1 VGIKFTLSLAAV
13 VAGLLT
19 LTLAKEFTAP
29 ALGDRAL
36 ELTLVDARTHPSK
49 PKVCCLSGADTRPDR
64 GLLIVSDRSTL
75 YTARLDT
82 STGTL
87 TLTSSEPLT
96 LASGVALPEDYSDA
110 EGMAIGA
117 GGNVHISFEGRHR
130 VDEYTD
136 TQASTTTKAPAHL
149 DLPTNGG
156 LEALA
161 VDAGGALYAL
171 PETASGGA
179 FQLLRLGGGSWRTV
193 GEVPRSGGFVP
204 VGADFDAGG
213 ALYVLERKFSFFMF
227 QSRVR
232 RLTLGAGGILSLE
245 TIWQSELGEYDNLEA
260 VAVIEGEDGTGS
272 LLMVSD
278 DNAMPF
284 QETQA
289 LLLALSE

>member
-1 VGIKFTLSLAAV
+1 MGIKFTLSLAAV

-36 ELTLVDARTHPSK
+36 ELTLVDARTNPSK

-96 LASGVALPEDYSDA
+96 LASGAALPEDYSDA

-117 GGNVHISFEGRHR
+117 GGIVHISFEGRHR

-161 VDAGGALYAL
+161 VDAERSA
-171 PETASGGA
+171 PRASGNSQWG
-179 FQLLRLGGGSWRTV
+179 RLPT
-193 GEVPRSGGFVP
+193 P
-204 VGADFDAGG
+204 AAGG
-213 ALYVLERKFSFFMF
+213 RQLAY
-227 QSRVR
+227 SRR
-232 RLTLGAGGILSLE
+232 SPELGRLCAGGCRL
-245 TIWQSELGEYDNLEA
+245 
-260 VAVIEGEDGTGS
+260 
-272 LLMVSD
+272 
-278 DNAMPF
+278 
-284 QETQA
+284 
-289 LLLALSE
+289 

>member
-36 ELTLVDARTHPSK
+36 ELTLVDARTNPSK

-96 LASGVALPEDYSDA
+96 LANGVALPEDYSDA

-130 VDEYTD
+130 VDEHTN
-136 TQASTTTKAPAHL
+136 TQANPLREFIFTDITRS
-149 DLPTNGG
+149 
-156 LEALA
+156 
-161 VDAGGALYAL
+161 YANNCL
-171 PETASGGA
+171 
-179 FQLLRLGGGSWRTV
+179 
-193 GEVPRSGGFVP
+193 
-204 VGADFDAGG
+204 
-213 ALYVLERKFSFFMF
+213 
-227 QSRVR
+227 
-232 RLTLGAGGILSLE
+232 IL
-245 TIWQSELGEYDNLEA
+245 
-260 VAVIEGEDGTGS
+260 V
-272 LLMVSD
+272 
-278 DNAMPF
+278 F
-284 QETQA
+284 R
-289 LLLALSE
+289 